1 MAGNLTKRKILY
13 KFISIIDE
21 ITIRKEGSL
30 MHALKKNATC
40 ILEISYLYILFFF
53 SELQTTTVSFL
64 KIK

>member
-21 ITIRKEGSL
+21 ITIRKEVSL

-40 ILEISYLYILFFF
+40 ILETIYLYMLFFF
-53 SELQTTTVSFL
+53 SELQTTTASFF

>member
-21 ITIRKEGSL
+21 ITIRKERSL

-40 ILEISYLYILFFF
+40 TLEISYLYILFFF
-53 SELQTTTVSFL
+53 SELQTTTASFL

>member
-13 KFISIIDE
+13 KSISIIDE
-21 ITIRKEGSL
+21 ITIRKERSL

-40 ILEISYLYILFFF
+40 FLEISYLYILFFF
-53 SELQTTTVSFL
+53 SELQTTTASFL